1 MNGHEGNATV
11 PGSYG
16 HQKGEFVWLLRG
28 EIPLCFGDSRVRFKV
43 SSMAL
48 EKSFVGVDGS
58 ARSGEIVDGGG
69 GGRWWW

>member
-1 MNGHEGNATV
+1 M
-11 PGSYG
+11 
-16 HQKGEFVWLLRG
+16 WLLRG